1 MIPTVIRGHLARPG
15 SPAEAHLLAWD
26 ALAWEAPSPDRLR
39 AELEATHALQRER
52 LQSPDPGVRA
62 RYSRGWG
69 RDEYEARVRG
79 DERFLAAAES
89 RAIEAAACLL
99 RALEAEGYLGEDPI
113 HFGSTADPADMSG
126 LS

>member
-1 MIPTVIRGHLARPG
+1 MIPTVVRGHLARPG

-39 AELEATHALQRER
+39 AQLKATHALQRER
-52 LQSPDPGVRA
+52 LRSPDPGVRA
-62 RYSRGWG
+62 RYGRGWG

-99 RALEAEGYLGEDPI
+99 RAREAEGYLGEDPQLL
-113 HFGSTADPADMSG
+113 HPVE
-126 LS
+126 